1 MGAWHL
7 RTEGAMG
14 ECGHSP
20 GEPGAPA
27 AVRQEEPSPGAS
39 EGAWLCDTLISDF
52 WLQTR
57 HTLLLLPPSAVLR
70 SGSPQIQHC
79 TCTLSLSQNSGRKW
93 AAWAYRSEGVGKTPQ
108 SDTPLGTTL
117 PDAVSKQSGVTC
129 CEKGREGKQGQGRS
143 GQCAEPER
151 GRAAPTCWGAPAA
164 PPRPPLCWLRSGK
177 QGDRLRVQPED
188 SGV

>member
-1 MGAWHL
+1 
-7 RTEGAMG
+7 MG

-27 AVRQEEPSPGAS
+27 AVTQEEPSPGAS

-93 AAWAYRSEGVGKTPQ
+93 AAWAYRSEGEGKTPQ

-129 CEKGREGKQGQGRS
+129 CEKGRGSSTSPLSPEGPSQGAKTKQKKQH
-143 GQCAEPER
+143 QCVSSKNTLTLAF
-151 GRAAPTCWGAPAA
+151 
-164 PPRPPLCWLRSGK
+164 L
-177 QGDRLRVQPED
+177 
-188 SGV
+188 